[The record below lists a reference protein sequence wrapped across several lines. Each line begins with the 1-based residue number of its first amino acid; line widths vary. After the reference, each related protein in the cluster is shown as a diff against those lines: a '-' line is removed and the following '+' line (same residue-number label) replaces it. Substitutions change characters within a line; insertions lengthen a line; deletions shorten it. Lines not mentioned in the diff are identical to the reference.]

1 MSELIVKRLQTQDRK
16 RYGILDMRTI
26 EDDRLSLASVGLLL
40 YLVSRPEGWQ
50 ISRESIAAQ
59 MKAGKA
65 AVQTCMNELQT
76 FGYLDIEKVKG
87 DDHAP
92 VRTVWTVHEVSQKHD
107 IRETRSES
115 YQAGNQLDTETKSTK
130 GIEAN
135 NNKVISIEAYQVENR
150 LDTETRSESYQAGN
164 QLDTPY
170 QAGNRLDVDSVESQ
184 SGQGSFHQ
192 AENRL
197 VLKKNMGVKKEHS
210 PATDKP
216 LRGKKSSSQKSPAQ
230 KPGED
235 CPGEVYRLMDYLKA
249 AKKAQGVTDIAFDGR
264 WRGQSKAAGKEL
276 LESGLSVEDVK
287 ACIDFLLESPFYGPG
302 TVSLLDVKRKLPV
315 YQAQSLAGRGKTE
328 TQDTGTHGASYTDD
342 MDEIDRFLADQKA
355 MFAGC
360 I

>member
-115 YQAGNQLDTETKSTK
+115 YQAGNQLDT
-130 GIEAN
+130 
-135 NNKVISIEAYQVENR
+135 
-150 LDTETRSESYQAGN
+150 
-164 QLDTPY
+164 PY

-210 PATDKP
+210 SATDKP